1 MNPLPF
7 RSRLAWRLPARL
19 LLGIA
24 LGCAPVLALALP
36 GGQPQ
41 PSAALEC
48 LTPRL
53 AERPQPIY
61 PPQRLERKEG
71 ARFELELR
79 FDHPQRGPR
88 IRLLPGTAGLEPTQD
103 FVDAASEWASALR
116 VPCLAADAGPVLLRQ
131 RFEFEP
137 LAVGRA
143 SAGLPEDPDA
153 ERRSR
158 IQACLSHADGSA
170 RPRYPVMDIQA
181 DRQGNVLARL
191 VIRSADT
198 APEVEILTEPPR
210 ARFGAIVRDWASGL
224 RAACFDGGEPVRL
237 GYVFRFLIQDGDR
250 VQIPNL
256 DLRRLVNALDGY
268 PGPIAADTQQMGC
281 PFDLR
286 ITYYAPFLDNLVLEI
301 GDTVAARAPLL
312 HWLQKVSLRINTD
325 RPNRLL
331 GDSFILSVPCTRLDI
346 QPR

>member
-1 MNPLPF
+1 MSRSPL
-7 RSRLAWRLPARL
+7 SGRLPARL
-19 LLGIA
+19 LLGAA
-24 LGCAPVLALALP
+24 LACTPALALALP
-36 GGQPQ
+36 GGHPQ

-79 FDHPQRGPR
+79 FDSPRRGPR
-88 IRLLPGTAGLEPTQD
+88 MRVLPSADAQDEPDRD
-103 FVDAASEWASALR
+103 FVDAAREWASALR
-116 VPCLAADAGPVLLRQ
+116 VPCMAEDAGPVLLRQ

-153 ERRSR
+153 ERESR
-158 IQACLSHADGSA
+158 IKACLSHAEGSA
-170 RPRYPVMDIQA
+170 RPRYPVLDIEA

-191 VIRSADT
+191 VIRSADA

-210 ARFGAIVRDWASGL
+210 ARFGAIVREWASGL

-250 VQIPNL
+250 VQIPDL
-256 DLRRLVNALDGY
+256 DLRRLVNALDQY
-268 PGPIAADTQQMGC
+268 PSPVLVDTREMGC

-286 ITYYAPFLDNLVLEI
+286 ITYHAPFMNNQVLEV
-301 GDTVAARAPLL
+301 GDAVPARAPLL
-312 HWLQKVSLRINTD
+312 QWLREVSLRINTD

>member
-1 MNPLPF
+1 M
-7 RSRLAWRLPARL
+7 SRLPLAGRLPARL
-19 LLGIA
+19 LLSVA
-24 LGCAPVLALALP
+24 LACAPVLARALP
-36 GGQPQ
+36 DGQPQ

-88 IRLLPGTAGLEPTQD
+88 IRLLPGTEGIGPDRD
-103 FVDAASEWASALR
+103 FVDAAREWASALR
-116 VPCLAADAGPVLLRQ
+116 VPCLAADAGPVFLRQ

-143 SAGLPEDPDA
+143 SAGLPEDPDV

-158 IQACLSHADGSA
+158 IKACLSHAEGRP
-170 RPRYPVMDIQA
+170 RPRYPVQDVA
-181 DRQGNVLARL
+181 AERQGNVLARL
-191 VIRSADT
+191 VIRSADA

-210 ARFGAIVRDWASGL
+210 ARFGAVVREWASGL

-237 GYVFRFLIQDGDR
+237 GYVFSFLIPNGDR
-250 VQIPNL
+250 VLIPDL
-256 DLRRLVNALDGY
+256 DLPRLVNALDQY
-268 PGPIAADTQQMGC
+268 PSPVLVDTREMGC

-286 ITYYAPFLDNLVLEI
+286 ITYHAPFLDNRVLEV
-301 GDTVAARAPLL
+301 GDTVPARAPLL
-312 HWLQKVSLRINTD
+312 QWLRKVSLRINTD

-331 GDSFILSVPCTRLDI
+331 GDSFILSVPCTSLEI